1 MNSTKRVLLE
11 MREAA
16 DAMSPRSGIRSAL
29 EKWLPRLTE
38 ALEQDVRLTESASRP
53 RSASAPPRNTLTGV
67 FDVQELQERQSWNK
81 GRKQIARTRR
91 MVERYSRKP
100 WGHYPDLPGGA

>member
-1 MNSTKRVLLE
+1 MKATRQVLSE
-11 MREAA
+11 MRQAA
-16 DAMSPRSGIRSAL
+16 DAMSPRSGVRSAL
-29 EKWLPRLTE
+29 EKWHSRLAE
-38 ALEQDVRLTESASRP
+38 ALEQDARATESASQP
-53 RSASAPPRNTLTGV
+53 RSARTPPLTGV

>member
-1 MNSTKRVLLE
+1 MNNTRQVLSE
-11 MREAA
+11 MRQAA
-16 DAMSPRSGIRSAL
+16 DAMSPKSGVRSAL
-29 EKWLPRLTE
+29 LKWADRLHE
-38 ALEQDVRLTESASRP
+38 AMEQDVRLTESASEP
-53 RSASAPPRNTLTGV
+53 RSAPTPPLTGV
-67 FDVQELQERQSWNK
+67 FDVQELQERQTWNK